1 MTSASQFAGRRR
13 LAGFSGLAVAAL
25 LVLGSAGVA
34 AAQTERR
41 WTGTITGP
49 HGDSTI
55 DRTVRR
61 GDGVRSGE
69 TSVIG
74 PEGRERSRSFER
86 SWDRETGTGSASWS
100 RTGPDDRT
108 ASGDRRVERVGD
120 GDFAVEGSRTGRGG
134 GTRSWEG
141 TIRRVD

>member
-1 MTSASQFAGRRR
+1 MTSSQNAGRRR

-25 LVLGSAGVA
+25 LVLVSTADA

-49 HGDSTI
+49 HGERTI

-61 GDGVRSGE
+61 SDGVRSGE

-74 PEGRERSRSFER
+74 PGGRERSRSFER
-86 SWDRETGTGSASWS
+86 HWDRETGTGSASRS
-100 RTGPDDRT
+100 RTGPDGRT
-108 ASGDRRVERVGD
+108 ARGERRVERVGD
-120 GDFAVEGSRTGRGG
+120 GEFAVEGTRTGRGG

-141 TIRRVD
+141 TIRLVD